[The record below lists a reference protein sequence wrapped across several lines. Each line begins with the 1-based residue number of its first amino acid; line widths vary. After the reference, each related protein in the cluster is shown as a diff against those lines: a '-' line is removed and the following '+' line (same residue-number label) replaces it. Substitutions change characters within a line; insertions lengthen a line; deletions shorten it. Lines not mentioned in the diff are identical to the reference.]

1 MITNSRVQSIC
12 VPAETRVV
20 RSSVKVSTHSFLIF
34 ICLLLSLVSVSTPC
48 HAQSGLSLQEAV
60 DKALEARASLKA
72 EAERISEAQA
82 VKKQAGLIANPV
94 LQLENQNLRPGQT
107 YARDVDSYAFLTQPL
122 DVLGK
127 RKQRIAVAEE
137 EVSRTQTGY
146 EQMKLQIVQ
155 SVRLAYW
162 EARGAQEKR
171 DLLKATVENFQKIID
186 YQSAQLSVGAIS
198 EQDLLRVQLEG
209 ERLKIATNLAVIEA
223 TRARVQLLREMGQI
237 EFPEVSLTE
246 PLDADD
252 FVIEPIDIAQVLAQR
267 IEIKLANA
275 AVEEAQARAQ
285 LQNVSARPDLNIL
298 YGYKRTQLVDATTG
312 VNTAIAGLQITLPI
326 TDRNQGNR
334 AAAAAELRRQQQL
347 LAATEADV
355 RADYFGAL
363 TAYQLRRNEVIDTL
377 QPLRE
382 HAKTI
387 SEIAQAVY
395 AQGGTDLLRLLDA
408 ERARL
413 DAELAYVQGMAEY
426 QQSISNLQAAEGVTP

>member
-1 MITNSRVQSIC
+1 
-12 VPAETRVV
+12 
-20 RSSVKVSTHSFLIF
+20 
-34 ICLLLSLVSVSTPC
+34 
-48 HAQSGLSLQEAV
+48 LQDAV

-72 EAERISEAQA
+72 EVERISEAQA
-82 VKKQAGLIANPV
+82 VRKQAGLISNPV
-94 LQLENQNLRPGQT
+94 LQLENQNLRPSQT
-107 YARDVDSYAFLTQPL
+107 YTRDVDSYAFLTQPL

-155 SVRLAYW
+155 GVRLAYW

-171 DLLKATVENFQKIID
+171 DLLKATAENFQKIID

-223 TRARVQLLREMGQI
+223 TRSRVQLLREMGQT

-285 LQNVSARPDLNIL
+285 LQNVLARPDLNIL
-298 YGYKRTQLVDATTG
+298 YGYKRTQLVDSTTG
-312 VNTAIAGLQITLPI
+312 VNTAIAGLQITLPL

-334 AAAAAELRRQQQL
+334 AAAAAEVRRQQQL
-347 LAATEADV
+347 AAATEADV

-426 QQSISNLQAAEGVTP
+426 QQSISNLQAAEGVIP